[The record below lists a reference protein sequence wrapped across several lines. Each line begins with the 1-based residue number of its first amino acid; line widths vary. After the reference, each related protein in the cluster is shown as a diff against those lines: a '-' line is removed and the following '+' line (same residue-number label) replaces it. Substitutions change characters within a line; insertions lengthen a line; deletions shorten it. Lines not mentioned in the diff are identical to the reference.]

1 MSNDVSRKSNF
12 KCPNKVSIFR
22 VNSHRVETA
31 GDIFMRL
38 SFWSFLFLLS
48 NSICVYKSSQRSKKV
63 RLQHFFTPDKS
74 TVTSLVYKSQCL
86 YVGLVSGSLAIYSRA
101 SGKAF
106 STMRRDKTKLE
117 SGLSTLIALLS
128 CLDGCAVLCCTSLSI
143 LLCCLSSR
151 SVWVSF
157 WFCF

>member
-1 MSNDVSRKSNF
+1 MCPEKSNF

-106 STMRRDKTKLE
+106 STMRRDKTRKR
-117 SGLSTLIALLS
+117 SVNSCFPFIALLS
-128 CLDGCAVLCCTSLSI
+128 CMDGCAVLCCTSLSI

-151 SVWVSF
+151 SV
-157 WFCF
+157 